1 MIQANWQIL
10 EPFYATTTI
19 STNSRLKSEENRWQN
34 WQNCSS
40 CQKWLALLK
49 LALSKKCL
57 TPFQYIILAMHG
69 FFFCLSNGNLNI
81 FDMMEKISVLI
92 EIRTR
97 VQGGRKL
104 RKALVRSKKIWLRS
118 RSRSAGEIALTF
130 AFALTLKRFERRSI
144 LRSF

>member
-1 MIQANWQIL
+1 MTRVAEIGLKQKMFDA
-10 EPFYATTTI
+10 I
-19 STNSRLKSEENRWQN
+19 SIYYSGNAWV
-34 WQNCSS
+34 
-40 CQKWLALLK
+40 
-49 LALSKKCL
+49 
-57 TPFQYIILAMHG
+57 
-69 FFFCLSNGNLNI
+69 FFSLSNGNLNI

-104 RKALVRSKKIWLRS
+104 RKALVRSKKIWRRS

-144 LRSF
+144 LSSF